1 MNVSMF
7 IAVTKKHLMEQV
19 HEALVMRLLEMT
31 LLKVLVLIIGH
42 YLTLIIVKIIFSI
55 QMKSLLI
62 ILIQMNFITIHL

>member
-19 HEALVMRLLEMT
+19 HEAFVMRLLEMT